1 MISAFIAVFFAVC
14 FVVTLIV
21 LVSINKQLQN
31 SKFTLSKYNT
41 LNENYEEL
49 KVAYDNL
56 SDKYYLLMEENTNLE
71 RKIDEY
77 EEQIL
82 SDQIEKDLNEE

>member
-21 LVSINKQLQN
+21 LVSRNKQLQN
-31 SKFTLSKYNT
+31 SEFTLSKYNT